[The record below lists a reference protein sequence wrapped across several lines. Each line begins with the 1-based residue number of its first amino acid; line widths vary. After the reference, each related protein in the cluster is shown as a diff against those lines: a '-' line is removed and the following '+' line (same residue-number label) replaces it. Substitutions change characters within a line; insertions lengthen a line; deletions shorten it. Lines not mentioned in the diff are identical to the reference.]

1 MKETYSETCSRTL
14 MRKKCGRAAMAV
26 VVVAHQQQMIEV
38 EEMEIAEDCKE
49 GEGRCKIKR

>member
-1 MKETYSETCSRTL
+1 
-14 MRKKCGRAAMAV
+14 MAV